1 MAKPEPGPDDKSDG
15 EEMNEDDSKNMD
27 KTVNKDESEQ
37 ANGEE
42 DFDNLSTFL

>member
-1 MAKPEPGPDDKSDG
+1 MLLKMKF
-15 EEMNEDDSKNMD
+15 EMNEDDSKNMD